1 MHETTLAAQLLRRIE
16 RAARAEGAARVT
28 AVRLRVGE
36 FAGVEP
42 ELLRIGFLR
51 LAAGT
56 MAEGARLEVEPVPL
70 EAECAECGLRFRV
83 EAFRFACPACGSGRT
98 RVVSGEE
105 MTLEEMT
112 IATGGGNVDAH
123 EA

>member
-1 MHETTLAAQLLRRIE
+1 MLSSTTWKPGSGRSSLAEGPAMHETTLAAQLLRRIE

-83 EAFRFACPACGSGRT
+83 
-98 RVVSGEE
+98 
-105 MTLEEMT
+105 
-112 IATGGGNVDAH
+112 
-123 EA
+123 

>member
-70 EAECAECGLRFRV
+70 EAECAECGLRWQREMWFSGLHRLFKLGGIIV
-83 EAFRFACPACGSGRT
+83 ELCK
-98 RVVSGEE
+98 E
-105 MTLEEMT
+105 
-112 IATGGGNVDAH
+112 
-123 EA
+123 